1 MVRIQEAGRGRT
13 RLIILLAAIPIST
26 LGAFGAAGIASASP
40 PPDHKVTIC
49 HRTGSESGGNAHN
62 GYSNITVD
70 VASILGSEGHDSH
83 DQVGNGPIGDIIP
96 AFNYAGVAYP
106 GKNGGQAAIDK
117 GCGRVS

>member
-1 MVRIQEAGRGRT
+1 MNNRLAVNIFSIRTIGGATLSLGLALVSVGFAGPAF
-13 RLIILLAAIPIST
+13 AAPK
-26 LGAFGAAGIASASP
+26 
-40 PPDHKVTIC
+40 DKVTIC

-62 GYSNITVD
+62 GYSIITVD